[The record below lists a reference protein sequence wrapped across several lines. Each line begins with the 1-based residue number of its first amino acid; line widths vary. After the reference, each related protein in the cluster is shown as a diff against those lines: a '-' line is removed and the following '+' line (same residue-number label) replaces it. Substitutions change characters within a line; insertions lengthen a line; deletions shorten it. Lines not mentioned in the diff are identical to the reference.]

1 MGIAVE
7 RNNFVGVGRM
17 VAQLCRDM
25 AANGFEAIYVD
36 GAVAQGSTPTFDQ
49 TMQRVI
55 FAATQAVDPLAIEDS
70 DTSNPDFDKRQPWRF
85 VIEVDD
91 DKQTIRWY
99 ACTPTNIMDDW
110 TVATS
115 RTRMST
121 QTSGGNTTGVTS
133 TFKSGFMYAFSND
146 SQDLTASLFKGPE
159 ESEWITVQR
168 MQSAQGS
175 SSLKAI
181 TDVDRY
187 SFRYEHY
194 GYDVNGTGYAKVNI
208 ESIPLSYRLS
218 ISNHGIAFC
227 MWIES
232 KDSVGNNFHW
242 WNIQRMVNKDDG
254 TPIVEGKAPLFCV
267 FSMKGGGGADVNVAD
282 LNAVHYFVVR
292 EIDVNAPTFPVSAS
306 VDTADS
312 NRIINVVQQVS
323 ISEENKLVISMM
335 KGLNTQRYAYPHE
348 LDMIGYV
355 SADVVSQWADI
366 EVEQYGEGVENK
378 RSFKAMQSNF
388 RNNSGMRILMLQR
401 GAGIE

>member
-25 AANGFEAIYVD
+25 AANGFDAIYVD
-36 GAVAQGSTPTFDQ
+36 GAIAQGSTPTFDQ

-91 DKQTIRWY
+91 VKQTIRWY
-99 ACTPTNIMDDW
+99 ACTPTNILDDW

-115 RTRMST
+115 RTRMNPAVGGSSGQFDTFT
-121 QTSGGNTTGVTS
+121 Q
-133 TFKSGFMYAFSND
+133 KSGFMYAFASTLTNGVD
-146 SQDLTASLFKGPE
+146 STASLLSGDE
-159 ESEWITVQR
+159 ASDWLTVRRRDGQAL
-168 MQSAQGS
+168 QTI
-175 SSLKAI
+175 K
-181 TDVDRY
+181 DVDRY
-187 SFRYEHY
+187 SFRYEHF
-194 GYDVNGTGYAKVNI
+194 GYDVNGTGAAKVNV
-208 ESIPLSYRLS
+208 ESIPLSYRLA
-218 ISNHGIAFC
+218 ISDHGIAFC

-232 KDSVGNNFHW
+232 KDSEGNHFHW
-242 WNIQRMVNKDDG
+242 WNVQRMVNKDNG
-254 TPIVEGKAPLFCV
+254 EPIVDGKAPLFCV

-335 KGLNTQRYAYPHE
+335 KGLNSQRYAYPHE

-366 EVEQYGEGVENK
+366 EVEQYGEGEENK

-388 RNNSGMRILMLQR
+388 RNNSGMRILMIQR